1 MGWERWVPS
10 GDDKRSFALVF
21 AAAAVVVVV
30 VATVVDVKVSFVPA
44 SAVLAA
50 ELPELVAALVVV
62 FVTLAVAFAA
72 ARVVFVARPLSVVV
86 WPAAVDVASLVVV
99 SVVSTLRS
107 GSRLTLVSKVQGHGL
122 GNRKEQ
128 ISSSIASSLKIYLH
142 VSILKSYL
150 QLTLTSSFLLYMSE
164 RKLRGTVVR

>member
-1 MGWERWVPS
+1 MGWERWVPT
-10 GDDKRSFALVF
+10 GDDKRSFAPVF
-21 AAAAVVVVV
+21 AAAVVVV
-30 VATVVDVKVSFVPA
+30 TVVDVKVSFVPA

-62 FVTLAVAFAA
+62 FVTLAVASAA

-86 WPAAVDVASLVVV
+86 SPAAVDVASLVVV
-99 SVVSTLRS
+99 SAVSTLRS

-128 ISSSIASSLKIYLH
+128 ISSSIASSLQVYICMFQY
-142 VSILKSYL
+142 SNRISD
-150 QLTLTSSFLLYMSE
+150 
-164 RKLRGTVVR
+164 